1 LSSKFT
7 DAMGRMFDVQATV
20 DLLQYDFVQQ
30 ALLAGAILGLLAG
43 VIGPLVIS
51 RQMAFSVHGTSELS
65 LTGAAAALIV
75 GVSVGL
81 GAVAGAVVAAVLFG
95 VLGTRARERDSVIG
109 VVMAFGLGLAVLLLW
124 AYDGRTG
131 AAFSL
136 LTGQIVAPG
145 GTGIALLAA
154 CAVGVIGTM
163 LVIYRPLLFASTDP
177 EVAAARGVP
186 VRALSI
192 VFAVLVGITAALGV
206 QIVGALLVMALLITP
221 AAAAARVASGPL
233 AATVLSVLF
242 AEVSAVGG
250 ILLALAPGVPVSAF
264 ITAIAFVIYLACRG
278 IGAARTRRGIG
289 RGEVAPAPETAGAVT
304 A

>member
-1 LSSKFT
+1 MSSKFT
-7 DAMGRMFDVQATV
+7 DAMGRMFDVETTLA
-20 DLLQYDFVQQ
+20 LLQYDFVQQ
-30 ALLAGAILGLLAG
+30 ALVAGATLGLLAG
-43 VIGPLVIS
+43 VIGPLIIS

-65 LTGAAAALIV
+65 LTGAAAALII
-75 GVSVGL
+75 GISVGI
-81 GAVAGAVVAAVLFG
+81 GAVAGAVIAAILFG

-154 CAVGVIGTM
+154 CAAVVILTL

-192 VFAVLVGITAALGV
+192 VFAVLVGVTAALGV

-221 AAAAARVASGPL
+221 AAAAARLVSGPL
-233 AATVLSVLF
+233 AATLLSVVF
-242 AEVSAVGG
+242 AEISAVGG

-264 ITAIAFVIYLACRG
+264 ITTIAFVIYMVCRV
-278 IGAARTRRGIG
+278 IGSARTRRGSG
-289 RGEVAPAPETAGAVT
+289 RVAAAA
-304 A
+304 

>member
-1 LSSKFT
+1 MSSKFS
-7 DAMGRMFDVQATV
+7 DALGRMFDVETTV
-20 DLLQYDFVQQ
+20 ELLQYDFVQQ
-30 ALLAGAILGLLAG
+30 ALVAGAILGLLAG
-43 VIGPLVIS
+43 VIGPLIIS

-65 LTGAAAALIV
+65 LTGAAAALII
-75 GVSVGL
+75 GVSVGI
-81 GAVAGAVVAAVLFG
+81 GAVAGAVIAAILFG

-145 GTGIALLAA
+145 GTGIALLAG
-154 CAVGVIGTM
+154 CAAVVILTL

-192 VFAVLVGITAALGV
+192 VFAVLVGVTAALGV

-221 AAAAARVASGPL
+221 AAAAARVVSGPL
-233 AATVLSVLF
+233 AATVLSVVF
-242 AEVSAVGG
+242 AEISAVGG

-264 ITAIAFVIYLACRG
+264 ITTIAFVIYMICRV
-278 IGAARTRRGIG
+278 IG
-289 RGEVAPAPETAGAVT
+289 TA
-304 A
+304 